1 MLVNCTF
8 LEYRYTFCEIASC
21 FLAEYL
27 NIKNVLWYLIQH
39 QNFEL
44 IRDRFATSFLL
55 TKYEVS
61 YKEFLNCS

>member
-27 NIKNVLWYLIQH
+27 NIKNVLWYLIQR
-39 QNFEL
+39 QNY
-44 IRDRFATSFLL
+44 ATIFLL
-55 TKYEVS
+55 TKIEVNYE
-61 YKEFLNCS
+61 EFLNCS